1 MRTLS
6 PNFVASPMMDTI
18 DLAFALLLPC
28 SRRISDSYFFAAP
41 TKTAASGDRRTWS
54 STPASPAR
62 NSRND
67 KTSGT
72 AISQAYTIAYAYR

>member
-41 TKTAASGDRRTWS
+41 TKTAAGLACMPAGFGKVTS
-54 STPASPAR
+54 SET
-62 NSRND
+62 
-67 KTSGT
+67 T
-72 AISQAYTIAYAYR
+72 APVVRAV